1 MARDGVAQRAQAGFG
16 AARPAGRRGAKDR
29 AKPARAL
36 EERRFQ
42 VKIDLAVFLGQPARD
57 AARLRVG
64 FPGSLDGAPLL
75 LPTTG
80 AAVRLTLD
88 GWFER
93 VSVRPRVVA
102 EFDDSA
108 LMKVFA
114 QEGLGVFPGSAALAG
129 EIASQYGV
137 EPIGRAAGVKERYY
151 VVTSKRRLEHPAIRR
166 LTERART
173 QLFAPEPAD
182 ERAG

>member
-1 MARDGVAQRAQAGFG
+1 MKIAS
-16 AARPAGRRGAKDR
+16 
-29 AKPARAL
+29 
-36 EERRFQ
+36 RFLTPP
-42 VKIDLAVFLGQPARD
+42 DP
-57 AARLRVG
+57 
-64 FPGSLDGAPLL
+64 GAPD
-75 LPTTG
+75 PG
-80 AAVRLTLD
+80 ATVRLTLD